1 MGRRGEKMK
10 HRNGG
15 PILILSGNYGDGHL
29 QAANAIQQAMRI
41 SRPEVSVVVIDFMAW
56 NHPYTHPIS
65 RYLYMRGIQKF
76 PSVYGYLFQKTRD
89 NHSSAFLKTFSRIG
103 MKRLLKLLQEV
114 KPSVVVSTFPFAA
127 AALSRLKAYGL
138 IDVPTVTVITDHTDH
153 NYWIHAHTDHYIVGS
168 DYVRQGLRRAGID
181 DRQIAVTGIPVRPEF
196 SRTYSKELLKAEHG
210 LDPDLPTVLVIG
222 GGQGMFGDGVQILE
236 QMPDR
241 LQLIVVCGHNQK
253 LLHKLSEHAERSKH
267 RILLTGYITYIH
279 ELMIVSDL
287 IITKPG
293 GLTTSEAIALEVP
306 MLFYKPLP
314 GQEQDNA
321 RFLLQAGVALQA
333 RNSQELRDVLAE
345 VLRNPHL
352 LQEMRRKA
360 RHLQTKW
367 AAFDALEI
375 IWQVMRRSKR
385 YGQKGVHDIS

>member
-1 MGRRGEKMK
+1 MK
-10 HRNGG
+10 HRNGET
-15 PILILSGNYGDGHL
+15 ILILSGNYGDGHL

-41 SRPEVSVVVIDFMAW
+41 SRPDVNTVVIDFMAW

-89 NHSSAFLKTFSRIG
+89 THSSGFLKTFTWIG
-103 MKRLLKLLQEV
+103 MKRMLKLLQEV
-114 KPSVVVSTFPFAA
+114 QPSVVVSTFPFAA

-153 NYWIHAHTDHYIVGS
+153 SYWIHAHTDHYIVGS

-196 SRTYSKELLKAEHG
+196 SRTYSKELLKTEHG

-222 GGQGMFGDGVQILE
+222 GGQGMFGDGVQSLE
-236 QMPDR
+236 QMPVR

-253 LLHKLSEHAERSKH
+253 LLHKLSEYAERSKH

-333 RNSQELRDVLAE
+333 RNGQELRDVLTE

-352 LQEMRRKA
+352 LREMRRQA

-375 IWQVMRRSKR
+375 IMQAMRRSKR
-385 YGQKGVHDIS
+385 YGQKGVHEIS